1 MKKELSNRRSNSP
14 DPLDSIDMAQR
25 SLDASSLFME
35 TQLLVLGRV
44 DGVAESAQG
53 KGTTKRRCSG
63 VWRDEEL
70 AHARMSLS
78 LFLCYARV
86 KSSCNEFISQAT

>member
-44 DGVAESAQG
+44 DGVADSAQG
-53 KGTTKRRCSG
+53 KGDGEEEVFRCLARRG
-63 VWRDEEL
+63 
-70 AHARMSLS
+70 
-78 LFLCYARV
+78 
-86 KSSCNEFISQAT
+86 ISA